1 MRITDFGVVLGWSRA
16 HVIDSPSV
24 DQVLHAGVPRV
35 AVDRALLERLLH
47 DQPPP
52 EMVLPLLSSPAVEA
66 ARAAILYLGA
76 VGSMRECPVLALY
89 LQHDDAGLAELAEY
103 SLWSIWMQAGTARS
117 NRRLSEAIGDIK
129 HGQYRLA
136 ATRLAELV
144 GQEPSF
150 AEAHFQR
157 GLALAL
163 LERFDEA
170 ASAYREALR
179 LNPYHFAAAAAWGHA
194 SVEEGQL
201 GAALHHYRQALRVH
215 PRLPALPGAVRA
227 LEAVVEPWKKVAS

>member
-1 MRITDFGVVLGWSRA
+1 
-16 HVIDSPSV
+16 
-24 DQVLHAGVPRV
+24 
-35 AVDRALLERLLH
+35 
-47 DQPPP
+47 
-52 EMVLPLLSSPAVEA
+52 MVLPLLSSPAVEA